1 LSAVS
6 LIYLVVTDPFLENFM
21 STLTVWKFEDA
32 KGAENA
38 LDKLKD
44 LQKQELIKIMDAAI
58 VSWPQGRKKPRTY
71 QAVSTVGVGALGGA
85 FWGMLFGLIFLV
97 PLFGMIV
104 GATAGAL
111 SGKFTDYGIN
121 DSFIKEVREKV
132 TEGTSALFL
141 LTGQVTVD
149 KVKDAF
155 TPEERGEL
163 VQSNLSAEQEA
174 KLKEDFGAEL

>member
-1 LSAVS
+1 
-6 LIYLVVTDPFLENFM
+6 M
-21 STLTVWKFEDA
+21 STLTVWKFDNA

-38 LDKLKD
+38 LDKLQE

-58 VSWPQGRKKPRTY
+58 VTWPQGRKKPKTH
-71 QAVSTVGVGALGGA
+71 QAMSTVGTGALGGA

-97 PLFGMIV
+97 PLYGMII
-104 GATAGAL
+104 GAAAGAI

-132 TEGTSALFL
+132 TEGKSALFL

-155 TPEERGEL
+155 APEERGEL
-163 VQSNLSAEQEA
+163 VQSNLTAEQEA
-174 KLKEDFGAEL
+174 KLTEDFGAEL

>member
-1 LSAVS
+1 
-6 LIYLVVTDPFLENFM
+6 M
-21 STLTVWKFEDA
+21 STLTVWKFDTA
-32 KGAENA
+32 DGAEHA
-38 LDKLKD
+38 LEKLQG
-44 LQKQELIKIMDAAI
+44 LTKQELIQVLDAA
-58 VSWPQGRKKPRTY
+58 VVTWPAGRKKPKTY

-121 DSFIKEVREKV
+121 DDFIKELRDKV

-149 KVKDAF
+149 KVSAAFSDA
-155 TPEERGEL
+155 EKGEL
-163 VQSNLSAEQEA
+163 IQSNLSTEQEA
-174 KLKEDFGAEL
+174 KLREDFGAEI

>member
-1 LSAVS
+1 
-6 LIYLVVTDPFLENFM
+6 M
-21 STLTVWKFEDA
+21 STLTVWKFDTA
-32 KGAENA
+32 DGAENA
-38 LDKLKD
+38 LEKLQG
-44 LQKQELIKIMDAAI
+44 LTKQELIQVLDAA
-58 VSWPQGRKKPRTY
+58 VVTWPAGRKKPKTY

-121 DSFIKEVREKV
+121 DDFIKELRDKV

-149 KVKDAF
+149 KVSAAFSDA
-155 TPEERGEL
+155 EKGEL
-163 VQSNLSAEQEA
+163 IQSNLSTEQEA
-174 KLKEDFGAEL
+174 KLREDFGAEI

>member
-1 LSAVS
+1 
-6 LIYLVVTDPFLENFM
+6 M
-21 STLTVWKFEDA
+21 STLTVWKFNTPE
-32 KGAENA
+32 GAENA
-38 LDKLKD
+38 LAKLGD
-44 LQKQELIKIMDAAI
+44 LQKQEIVKVLDAA
-58 VSWPQGRKKPRTY
+58 VVTWPVGRKKPKTN

-97 PLFGMIV
+97 PLFGLIV

-121 DSFIKEVREKV
+121 DDFIKDLRSKV

-149 KVKDAF
+149 KVSEAF
-155 TPEERGEL
+155 TPDEVGEL
-163 VQSNLSAEQEA
+163 IQSNLSAEQEA
-174 KLKEDFGAEL
+174 KLREDFGAEL